1 MNTILVLDENRHIL
15 DALSSNLCIYLK
27 NCTILTAVNTAKAD
41 EVIRSGSV
49 DVILTDLDLPA
60 EDSYHFID
68 RMKKD
73 HPEIGVCA
81 MIGDCTPRIVERLK
95 SAGVV
100 NYLEKPFPLEAL
112 ASMISQELKR
122 KTSRPSAEA
131 GPG

>member
-1 MNTILVLDENRHIL
+1 MKTILVLDGNRHIL
-15 DALSSNLCIYLK
+15 DALSTNLCIYLK
-27 NCTILTAVNTAKAD
+27 NCTILTAVNAAKAD
-41 EVIRSGSV
+41 EVLKSTPV
-49 DVILTDLDLPA
+49 DVILTDLDLPS

-81 MIGDCTPRIVERLK
+81 MIGDCTPPIVERLK

-112 ASMISQELKR
+112 ASMLSKELQR
-122 KTSRPSAEA
+122 NAA
-131 GPG
+131 GPPAGTINA